1 MKTRYVEKHK
11 HHFENH
17 PKAQPPFVEKKVK
30 RIEKQQK
37 PERSKDKFI
46 NKMKII

>member
-1 MKTRYVEKHK
+1 MKTKYVEKQK
-11 HHFENH
+11 NHFENH

-30 RIEKQQK
+30 QIEKQQK
-37 PERSKDKFI
+37 PESVKEKFI